1 MAKSYYLDNAFLS
14 AVLNGVAYTSP
25 TQILVALYTSSPGPG
40 GGGVEVSN
48 GSSGYARTAG
58 TFASPANG
66 TISNNASVTFPQAAA
81 PWGTIVAF
89 ALFDQLGNMLWYG
102 NLTASK
108 TINTGDQL
116 TFATGGLTVTQ
127 T

>member
-1 MAKSYYLDNAFLS
+1 MSPNIDRDARLAE
-14 AVLNGVAYTSP
+14 VAR
-25 TQILVALYTSSPGPG
+25 IAVALEAHTGL
-40 GGGVEVSN
+40 
-48 GSSGYARTAG
+48 
-58 TFASPANG
+58 PAPML
-66 TISNNASVTFPQAAA
+66 IDVYKRQ

-116 TFATGGLTVTQ
+116 TFAAGGLTVTE

>member
-58 TFASPANG
+58 TFSLASQRDDQQQRLRDIPAG
-66 TISNNASVTFPQAAA
+66 CR
-81 PWGTIVAF
+81 
-89 ALFDQLGNMLWYG
+89 ALGHHRGVRAVRPARQHAVVRQSHGIKDHQYR
-102 NLTASK
+102 
-108 TINTGDQL
+108 
-116 TFATGGLTVTQ
+116 
-127 T
+127 

>member
-25 TQILVALYTSSPGPG
+25 AQILVGLFTSSPGPG
-40 GGGVEVSN
+40 GGGVEVTT
-48 GSSGYARTAG
+48 GGYARTAG
-58 TFASPANG
+58 TFSSPSNG
-66 TISNNASVTFPQAAA
+66 TISNNASVTFPQATA

-89 ALFDQLGNMLWYG
+89 ALFDDSGNLLWYG

-116 TFATGGLTVTQ
+116 TFATGGLTVTE

>member
-1 MAKSYYLDNAFLS
+1 MAKSYYLDNAMLN
-14 AVLNGVAYTSP
+14 AVLLGVAYTSP
-25 TQILVALYTSSPGPG
+25 TQILVGLFTASPGPG
-40 GGGVEVSN
+40 GGGSEVA
-48 GSSGYARTAG
+48 GGGYARTAA
-58 TFASPANG
+58 TFASPSNG
-66 TISNNASVTFPQAAA
+66 VLTNNASVTFPQATA

-89 ALFDQLGNMLWYG
+89 ALFDNTGNLLWYG

-116 TFATGGLTVTQ
+116 TFAAGGLTVTE